1 MTDGGAL
8 PRSMPRP
15 LAQDRLTRRRVL
27 KLSAASGTLLAMD
40 GLGFLSRLP
49 VVSAAE
55 AALSP
60 SLVRLDSSIEPLV
73 VLLEETPRD
82 RLLEEVAS
90 RIGKGTTYREVLTAL
105 LLAGVRNVQPR
116 PRVGFKFHAV
126 LVVNSAHLASQSSP
140 DTDRWL
146 PIFWALDYFK
156 SAQAT
161 TQRESGWR
169 MSAVDEAKV
178 PEKAEAREAFKTAM
192 DGWDE
197 SAADAAAAG
206 VARSCTMDEAF
217 ELLARYGP
225 RDFRDIGHK
234 AIFVANSFRTLHA
247 IGWQHGEPVLR
258 SLAYA
263 LLKFDDTNPA
273 KADLAPD
280 RPWKRNAELVEK
292 APAGW
297 ADGKGDDGAV
307 RQLLATLRSGSEND
321 AADQVMDMLSAGVAP
336 QSVWDGILCGAAE
349 LMMRTPNIV
358 TLHSVT
364 TANAMR
370 HAYASSTDPRTR
382 LMLMLQGASFLPLFR
397 GATRKGRDVTI
408 DGFEPVATKDA
419 GAGAIAES
427 FNEAGSDRMAAATKA
442 LSYLTTGGE
451 PRSLIDHARRLVF
464 LKGNDSHDYKFSSA
478 VLEDHAHLS
487 PTWRDRYLAASLFLL
502 PTPAEPDNALVQRTR
517 AALGA

>member
-1 MTDGGAL
+1 M
-8 PRSMPRP
+8 RSDSTPDPRP
-15 LAQDRLTRRRVL
+15 TRRRVL
-27 KLSAASGTLLAMD
+27 KASAATGALLGLD

-55 AALSP
+55 AALKP
-60 SLVRLDSSIEPLV
+60 SLVKLDGSIEPLV
-73 VLLEETPRD
+73 TLLEETPREK
-82 RLLEEVAS
+82 LLEEVAS
-90 RIGKGTTYREVLTAL
+90 RIQKGATYRDVLAAL

-126 LVVNSAHLASQSSP
+126 LVVNSAHLASLASP

-156 SAQAT
+156 SSQAA

-169 MSAVDEAKV
+169 MSSVDEKRV
-178 PEKAEAREAFKTAM
+178 PAAAEARAAFTRAM

-197 SAADAAAAG
+197 EAADAAAAG
-206 VARSCTMDEAF
+206 VARACTMNEAF
-217 ELLARYGP
+217 ELFARYGP

-234 AIFVANSFRTLHA
+234 AIFVANSFRTLNA

-263 LLKFDDTNPA
+263 LLKFDDKNPVN
-273 KADLAPD
+273 ADLAPD
-280 RPWKRNAELVEK
+280 RPWKRNAERAEK
-292 APAGW
+292 VRVAW
-297 ADGKGDDGAV
+297 AEGKPDDAAV
-307 RQLLATLRSGSEND
+307 RTLLATLRAGSDDD
-321 AADQVMDMLSAGVAP
+321 AAGQVVELLNAGVAP
-336 QSVWDGILCGAAE
+336 QSVWDAILCGAGE

-370 HAYASSTDPRTR
+370 HAYATSTDARTR

-397 GATRKGRDVTI
+397 GATGRGSDIAI
-408 DGFEPVATKDA
+408 DGFEPVAPKTAGADAVTELFNDA
-419 GAGAIAES
+419 GA
-427 FNEAGSDRMAAATKA
+427 DRMAAAAKA
-442 LSYLTTGGE
+442 LSYLSTGGE
-451 PRSLIDHARRLVF
+451 PKPLIDHARRLVF

-487 PTWRDRYLAASLFLL
+487 PAWRDRYLAASLFLL
-502 PTPAEPDNALVQRTR
+502 PTPAEKDNALVERTR
-517 AALGA
+517 AALG